1 MKNYVADSY
10 CIITYF
16 EKDKGYE
23 KVIELFCKASNSE
36 INLYINLINWG
47 EVYYIILREQGFKMA
62 DLFENNF
69 KKLPVEI
76 ESPDIALIKTASEYK
91 AFNSLSY
98 ADCVAAATAK
108 KYKGVLITG
117 DKEFTQ
123 LEKEI
128 SVEWI

>member
-1 MKNYVADSY
+1 VKNYIIDSY

-23 KVIELFCKASNSE
+23 RVIELFCEATNSE
-36 INLYINLINWG
+36 INLYMNLINWG
-47 EVYYIILREQGFKMA
+47 EVYYIILREQGFKKT

-76 ESPDIALIKTASEYK
+76 ESPDIALIKAASEYK

-98 ADCVAAATAK
+98 ADCIAAATAK

-117 DKEFTQ
+117 DKEFTH

>member
-69 KKLPVEI
+69 KKLSIEI
-76 ESPDIALIKTASEYK
+76 VSPDMAMIKTASEYK

-98 ADCVAAATAK
+98 ANCISAADAK
-108 KYKGVLITG
+108 KYEGILITG

-128 SVEWI
+128 YAEWI

>member
-23 KVIELFCKASNSE
+23 KVIELFCEASNNE
-36 INLYINLINWG
+36 INLYMNLINWG
-47 EVYYIILREQGFKMA
+47 EVYYIILREQGLKKS

-69 KKLPVEI
+69 KKLPIDVVF
-76 ESPDIALIKTASEYK
+76 PDMAMIKTAAEYK

-98 ADCVAAATAK
+98 ADCIAAATAK
-108 KYKGVLITG
+108 KYEGILITG
-117 DKEFTQ
+117 DKEFKQ
-123 LEKEI
+123 LEKEVT
-128 SVEWI
+128 VEWI

>member
-1 MKNYVADSY
+1 MKNYIIDSY

-16 EKDKGYE
+16 EKDKGFE
-23 KVIELFCKASNSE
+23 RIIELFCEASTDR
-36 INLYINLINWG
+36 INLYMNLINWG
-47 EVYYIILREQGFKMA
+47 EVYYIILREQGIKKT

-69 KKLPVEI
+69 KKFPIEI
-76 ESPDIALIKTASEYK
+76 VSPDTALIKTASEYK

-98 ADCVAAATAK
+98 ADCIAAATAK
-108 KYKGVLITG
+108 KYGAVLITG

-128 SVEWI
+128 AVEWI

>member
-16 EKDKGYE
+16 EKDKGFE
-23 KVIELFCKASNSE
+23 RVIELFCEASTNK
-36 INLYINLINWG
+36 INLYMNLINWG
-47 EVYYIILREQGFKMA
+47 EVYYIISREQGIKKT

-69 KKLPVEI
+69 KKLPIEVEF
-76 ESPDIALIKTASEYK
+76 PDMPLIKTASEYK

-98 ADCVAAATAK
+98 ADCIAAATAK
-108 KYKGVLITG
+108 KYGGVLITG
-117 DKEFTQ
+117 DKKFTQ

-128 SVEWI
+128 RIEWI